1 MGTQQHHIDSFLS
14 GKSPLIEKVRIMIFG
29 EEKPDKYTQASFY
42 LGLVIWIIFF
52 IWSFASYLAISFR
65 EMILDQKGI
74 SVEKIIIE
82 RGEQLGFEGTEFL
95 DRLMTFHSIS
105 MICWVVVLIGLILLW
120 RKDFRFAWYIFGGTV
135 FYTGMMLFYLNYSY
149 FRDDTTFFDKI
160 ALLTFVANAA
170 MYLFMLEKEESGGSL
185 SFFGEEDDEE

>member
-1 MGTQQHHIDSFLS
+1 
-14 GKSPLIEKVRIMIFG
+14 MIFG

-82 RGEQLGFEGTEFL
+82 RGEQLGFEGTEFI

-120 RKDFRFAWYIFGGTV
+120 RKDVRFAWYIFGGTA

-170 MYLFMLEKEESGGSL
+170 MYLFMLRKEESGGSL